1 MANSLLLEKTIFLI
15 PVKDDYESVDV
26 MIQVLLNQSLEIN
39 QRRRIL
45 VVDDGSNAISR
56 THALKLMDSVIN
68 FEVLFLTRRNGHQ
81 KAIVEGLRFIADN
94 YTGWNVVIMDGD
106 GEDSPLDAISLAG
119 FMSNSI
125 DANVICARR
134 GKRFAGKAF
143 GIGYLLY
150 VFLFKK
156 LVGFDFRSGNFM
168 SISADY
174 LPEVLKFPGLKNHFA
189 ASVVRYSLGLK
200 YEKFDRAKRIAGN
213 SKMSL
218 SNLTIHAYGAF
229 AVFADMLIARILIL
243 VSLLTVIFVLFILIG
258 ITLKIFGLV
267 EFSPGWISIILVQ
280 ITSAAITLVVGSLIG
295 ILTLLRIDFEK

>member
-26 MIQVLLNQSLEIN
+26 MIQLLLNQSLEIN
-39 QRRRIL
+39 QRRRIV

-94 YTGWNVVIMDGD
+94 YTGWNVVIMDVD
-106 GEDSPLDAISLAG
+106 GEDSPLDAISLGG

>member
-106 GEDSPLDAISLAG
+106 GEDSPLDAISLGG

>member
-1 MANSLLLEKTIFLI
+1 MANSILLEKTIFLI

-26 MIQVLLNQSLEIN
+26 MIQVLLNQSLELD
-39 QRRRIL
+39 QCRKVL

-56 THALKLMDSVIN
+56 AHALKLKDSVIN

-81 KAIVEGLRFIADN
+81 KAIVEGLRFIVEN
-94 YTGWNVVIMDGD
+94 YAGWNVVIMDGD
-106 GEDSPLDAISLAG
+106 GEDSPLDALTLG
-119 FMSNSI
+119 GLMSNST

-143 GIGYLLY
+143 GIGYSLY

-156 LVGFDFRSGNFM
+156 FVGFDFRSGNFM
-168 SISADY
+168 CISSQY
-174 LPEVLKFPGLKNHFA
+174 LPEVLKFPGIKNHFA
-189 ASVVRYSLGLK
+189 ASVVRYSLGLE
-200 YEKFDRAKRIAGN
+200 YETFDRARRIAGN
-213 SKMSL
+213 SKMSI

-229 AVFADMLIARILIL
+229 AVYADMLIARILIL
-243 VSLLTVIFVLFILIG
+243 VSLLTAIFGVVVAIG

-280 ITSAAITLVVGSLIG
+280 VISTVITLVVGSLIG